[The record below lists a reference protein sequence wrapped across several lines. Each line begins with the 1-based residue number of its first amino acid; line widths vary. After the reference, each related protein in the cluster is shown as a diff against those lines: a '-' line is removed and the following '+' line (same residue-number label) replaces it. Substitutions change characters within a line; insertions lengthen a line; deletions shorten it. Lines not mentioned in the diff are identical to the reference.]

1 MSKPYIIKNK
11 ALRIAQKL
19 LDEIKAH
26 PEKIN
31 EIYKRFDSDISKE
44 DIEDEKLK
52 EVIEKIISEFKDTS
66 YEEIFDQ
73 FKKSEDGL

>member
-1 MSKPYIIKNK
+1 MSKPYVIKNK
-11 ALRIAQKL
+11 VLRIAQKL

-26 PEKIN
+26 PEKRN
-31 EIYKRFDSDISKE
+31 EIYKRCDSDISKE

-73 FKKSEDGL
+73 IKKNEDGL

>member
-1 MSKPYIIKNK
+1 MSKPYVIKNK
-11 ALRIAQKL
+11 VLRIAQKL

-26 PEKIN
+26 PEKRN

-52 EVIEKIISEFKDTS
+52 EVIEKIISEFKDAS

-73 FKKSEDGL
+73 IKKNEDGL